1 MRLITNKFKTH
12 SAKQFVES
20 LTEPQNTIYYLG
32 AHRNTP
38 FPSDSIPPE
47 PLNTVAGTHYEMY
60 DELVFGKHVLSS
72 DVSHMIKNITWTS
85 GTVYDMY
92 DNQTLDLETKN
103 FYVISQEANEYH
115 VFKCLNNNG
124 GVASTQAPLRS
135 ETAPD
140 DDFYVTSD
148 GYQWKY
154 MYTITTSQWEKFA
167 TVDYAPVFIN
177 ANVTANAVSGSI
189 DTIMIED
196 GGSSYRSYATGNIK
210 ESSIGGDPLYYTLE
224 SSDMTLSAND
234 NFYENCSIY
243 IDSGPGDGEIRTI
256 IDYFTTGGERTIVV
270 DHPFETALGRT
281 STFIIAPRV
290 FIAGDGS
297 NAKARAV
304 VNTDNGSISSI
315 EIINRGSDYT
325 FAAVEVVGNTGT
337 TAVATTTSAVARAII
352 SPPKGHGGDVINE
365 LYASKVGISVSF
377 TGTESS
383 TIPVAN
389 DYRKIS
395 LIKDPLFKNADIQ
408 LTTTVA
414 SSGLQIGEVITQA
427 STGAYATVT
436 GLSAN
441 TVSLT
446 NIRGFFE
453 TSTFDSGANTWI
465 ANTSV
470 VGSLSDGVGYIDSI
484 DRSFETF
491 DQREI
496 YQVEILDFGIPAYG
510 NFIEDEAVVQAGLQE
525 VLTTNL
531 VKLRLSGTETAY
543 AFSDG
548 EIVSQDNGAIT
559 STGVVVS
566 RYTNVLTLTAPS
578 GYFTVNNSITGL
590 TSGATATVTDYDN
603 TLDAT
608 AVGYAHE
615 VDITGTAGTIAL
627 TGVHGTFLLSDAETN
642 TINSFKGQTSQA
654 IASLIGIDS
663 SRNKLVDGSGEIMY
677 VENFAPI
684 SRDTDQTERVKLIIE
699 F

>member
-1 MRLITNKFKTH
+1 MKLITNKFRTH

-38 FPSDSIPPE
+38 FPSDSLPPT
-47 PLNTVAGTHYEMY
+47 PVNSVSAAHYEMY
-60 DELVFGKHVLSS
+60 DELIFGKHVLSS
-72 DVSHMIKNITWTS
+72 DVVHMIRNVQWIS

-92 DNQTLDLETKN
+92 DTQTANLELTN

-124 GVASTQAPLRS
+124 GAASTSQPRRS

-140 DDFYVTSD
+140 DDFYVTAD

-154 MYTITTSQWEKFA
+154 MYTITASQWFKFA
-167 TVDYAPVFIN
+167 TNDYAPVFIN
-177 ANVTANAVSGSI
+177 ADVTANAVSGSI
-189 DTIMIED
+189 DTIIVEN

-210 ESSIGGDPLYYTLE
+210 DSSLGGDPLYYTIE
-224 SSDMTLSAND
+224 SSDITLSAND
-234 NFYENCSIY
+234 SFYENCSIY

-256 IDYFTTGGERTIVV
+256 IDYFTTGGERTIVI
-270 DHPFETALGRT
+270 DHPFETVPNRT

-290 FIAGDGS
+290 FIGGDGS

-325 FAAVEVVGNTGT
+325 FTSVEVVGNTGT
-337 TAVATTTSAVARAII
+337 TAVATTTSAVARAVI
-352 SPPKGHGGDVINE
+352 SPPKGHGGDIINE
-365 LYASKVGISVSF
+365 LYASKVGISVAFAGS
-377 TGTESS
+377 ESG
-383 TIPVAN
+383 TIPVEN

-395 LIKDPLFKNADIQ
+395 LIKDPLFKNGDLQ
-408 LTTTVA
+408 LTTTAA
-414 SSGLQIGEVITQA
+414 STGLQVGEIISQE
-427 STGAYATVT
+427 STGAYATIT
-436 GLSAN
+436 GVSAN

-446 NIRGFFE
+446 DIRGFFE
-453 TSTFDSGANTWI
+453 TSA
-465 ANTSV
+465 
-470 VGSLSDGVGYIDSI
+470 VGSNNTIIIGGTTGGTALIESI

-491 DQREI
+491 DQRDI
-496 YQVEILDFGIPAYG
+496 YQVEVIDAGLPAYG
-510 NFIEDEAVVQAGLQE
+510 GFIEDETVVQSGLSQT
-525 VLTTNL
+525 LSTN
-531 VKLRLSGTETAY
+531 VIKLRLEGIDTAY
-543 AFSDG
+543 AFVDG
-548 EIVSQDNGAIT
+548 EIVSQNNSPIT
-559 STGVVVS
+559 ATGTIVA
-566 RYTNVLTLTAPS
+566 RYTNILTISSPTS
-578 GYFTVNNSITGL
+578 YFTVNNAVTGL

-608 AVGYAHE
+608 AVAVVHE
-615 VDITGTAGTIAL
+615 VDITGTTGTIAV
-627 TGVHGTFLLSDAETN
+627 TGGHSAFLLSDDETN

-654 IASLIGIDS
+654 IASLTGIDS
-663 SRNKLVDGSGEIMY
+663 SKNKLVDGSGEIMY

-684 SRDTDQTERVKLIIE
+684 TRDADQTERIKLVIE

>member
-1 MRLITNKFKTH
+1 MKLITNKFRTH

-38 FPSDSIPPE
+38 FPSDSLPPT
-47 PLNTVAGTHYEMY
+47 PINSVSAAHYDMY
-60 DELVFGKHVLSS
+60 DELIFGKHILST
-72 DVSHMIKNITWTS
+72 DVVHMIRNVQWTS

-92 DNQTLDLETKN
+92 DPQTADLELTN

-124 GVASTQAPLRS
+124 GVASTSQPRRS

-140 DDFYVTSD
+140 DDFYVTAD

-154 MYTITTSQWEKFA
+154 MYTITAAQWFKFA
-167 TVDYAPVFIN
+167 TTDYAPLFVN
-177 ANVTANAVSGSI
+177 ADVTANAVPGSI
-189 DTIMIED
+189 DTIIVED

-210 ESSIGGDPLYYTLE
+210 ESALGGDPLYYTLE
-224 SSDMTLSAND
+224 SSDVTLSAND
-234 NFYENCSIY
+234 SFYENCSIY

-256 IDYFTTGGERTIVV
+256 VDYFTTGGERTIVI
-270 DHPFETALGRT
+270 DHPFETLPNRT

-290 FIAGDGS
+290 FIGGDGS

-325 FAAVEVVGNTGT
+325 FASVEVVGNTGT

-352 SPPKGHGGDVINE
+352 SPPNGHGGDLINE
-365 LYASKVGISVSF
+365 LYASKVGISVAFEGS
-377 TGTESS
+377 ESN
-383 TIPVAN
+383 TIPVEN

-395 LIKDPLFKNADIQ
+395 IIKDPFFKDGNLQ

-414 SSGLQIGEVITQA
+414 STGLQTGEVITQE
-427 STGAYATVT
+427 STGAFATIS
-436 GLSAN
+436 GSSAN
-441 TVSLT
+441 TVSIT

-453 TSTFDSGANTWI
+453 TSEVGAN
-465 ANTSV
+465 NTHII
-470 VGSLSDGVGYIDSI
+470 GSTSGGTALINSI
-484 DRSFETF
+484 DRSFQTF
-491 DQREI
+491 DQRDI
-496 YQVEILDFGIPAYG
+496 YQVEILDAGLPAYG
-510 NFIEDEAVVQAGLQE
+510 GFIEDETVVQSGLSQT
-525 VLTTNL
+525 LATN
-531 VKLRLSGTETAY
+531 VIKLRLSGTDTAY
-543 AFSDG
+543 AFVDG
-548 EIVSQDNGAIT
+548 ETISQNNSPIT
-559 STGVVVS
+559 ATGTVVA
-566 RYTNVLTLTAPS
+566 RYTNILTISSPTS
-578 GYFTVNNSITGL
+578 YFTVNNAVTGL

-608 AVGYAHE
+608 AVAVVHE
-615 VDITGTAGTIAL
+615 VDISGTTGTIAV
-627 TGVHGTFLLSDAETN
+627 TGGHSAFLLSDDETN

-654 IASLIGIDS
+654 IASLTGIDS
-663 SRNKLVDGSGEIMY
+663 SKNKLVDGSGEIMY

-684 SRDTDQTERVKLIIE
+684 TRDADQTERIKLVIE

>member
-12 SAKQFVES
+12 AAKQFVES

-32 AHRNTP
+32 AHRNLP
-38 FPSDSIPPE
+38 FTSDTIPPE

-60 DELVFGKHVLSS
+60 DELVFGKHVLST
-72 DVSHMIKNITWTS
+72 DVVHMIKNNTWTS
-85 GTVYDMY
+85 GVVYDMY
-92 DNQTLDLETKN
+92 DSQTPDLELKT
-103 FYVISQEANEYH
+103 FYVIAQEASEYH
-115 VFKCLNNNG
+115 IFKCLNNNG
-124 GVASTQAPLRS
+124 GAVSTAMPRRS

-154 MYTITTSQWEKFA
+154 MYTITAAQWEKFA
-167 TVDYAPVFIN
+167 TADYAPVFVN
-177 ANVTANAVSGSI
+177 ADVTANAVAGSI
-189 DTIMIED
+189 DTIIIED
-196 GGSSYRSYATGNIK
+196 GGSAYRSYATGNIK
-210 ESSIGGDPLYYTLE
+210 AAWIGGDPLYYTLE

-234 NFYENCSIY
+234 SFYENCSIY

-256 IDYFTTGGERTIVV
+256 IDYFTTGGERTIVI
-270 DHPFETALGRT
+270 DHPFETVPDRT

-297 NAKARAV
+297 SAKARAV
-304 VNTDNGSISSI
+304 VNTDNGSISTV

-325 FAAVEVVGNTGT
+325 FASVEVVGNTGT
-337 TAVATTTSAVARAII
+337 TTVATTTSAVARAII
-352 SPPKGHGGDVINE
+352 SPPKGHGGDIVNE
-365 LYASKVGISVSF
+365 LYASRVGIAVSF
-377 TGTESS
+377 EGAEGS

-408 LTTTVA
+408 LTNTVS
-414 SSGLQIGEVITQA
+414 SSGLQVGEVITQQ

-453 TSTFDSGANTWI
+453 TSTFDSNANTWVVDT
-465 ANTSV
+465 AV
-470 VGSLSDGVGYIDSI
+470 VGSISEGVGYIQSI

-496 YQVEILDFGIPAYG
+496 YQVQMLDTGNYG
-510 NFIEDEAVVQAGLQE
+510 GFVEDEAVVQSGLLQT
-525 VLTTNL
+525 LATNL
-531 VKLRLSGTETAY
+531 IKLRLAGTETAY

-548 EIVSQDNGAIT
+548 EIVSQNNGAIT
-559 STGVVVS
+559 STGVIVS
-566 RYTNVLTLTAPS
+566 RYTNILTLTAPS
-578 GYFTVNNSITGL
+578 GYFTVNNAITGL
-590 TSGATATVTDYDN
+590 TSGATATVIDYDN

-608 AVGYAHE
+608 AVGYVHE
-615 VDITGTAGTIAL
+615 VDVANNVGTVAL
-627 TGVHGTFLLSDAETN
+627 TGTHGTFILTDVETN

-663 SRNKLVDGSGEIMY
+663 SKNKLVDGSGEIMY

-684 SRDTDQTERVKLIIE
+684 SRDADQSERIKLIIE

>member
-1 MRLITNKFKTH
+1 MKLITNKFRTH

-38 FPSDSIPPE
+38 FPSDSLPPT
-47 PLNTVAGTHYEMY
+47 PINSVSAAHYDMY
-60 DELVFGKHVLSS
+60 DELIFGKHILST
-72 DVSHMIKNITWTS
+72 DVVHMIRNVQWTS

-92 DNQTLDLETKN
+92 DPQTSDLELTN

-124 GVASTQAPLRS
+124 GVASTSQPRRS

-140 DDFYVTSD
+140 DDFYVTAD

-154 MYTITTSQWEKFA
+154 MYTITAAQWFKFA
-167 TVDYAPVFIN
+167 TTDYAPLFVN
-177 ANVTANAVSGSI
+177 ADVTANAVSGSI
-189 DTIMIED
+189 DTIIVED

-210 ESSIGGDPLYYTLE
+210 ESALGGDPLYYTLE
-224 SSDMTLSAND
+224 SSDVTLSAND
-234 NFYENCSIY
+234 SFYENCSIY

-256 IDYFTTGGERTIVV
+256 VDYFTTGGERTIVI
-270 DHPFETALGRT
+270 DHPFETLPNRT

-290 FIAGDGS
+290 FIGGDGS

-325 FAAVEVVGNTGT
+325 FASVEVVGNTGT

-352 SPPKGHGGDVINE
+352 SPPNGHGGDLINE
-365 LYASKVGISVSF
+365 LYASKVGISVAFEGS
-377 TGTESS
+377 ESN
-383 TIPVAN
+383 TIPVEN

-395 LIKDPLFKNADIQ
+395 IIKDPFFKDGNLQ

-414 SSGLQIGEVITQA
+414 STGLQTGEVITQE
-427 STGAYATVT
+427 STGAFATIS
-436 GLSAN
+436 GSSAN
-441 TVSLT
+441 TVSIT

-453 TSTFDSGANTWI
+453 TSEVGAN
-465 ANTSV
+465 NTYII
-470 VGSLSDGVGYIDSI
+470 GSTSGGTALVDSI
-484 DRSFETF
+484 DRSFQTF
-491 DQREI
+491 DQRSI
-496 YQVEILDFGIPAYG
+496 YQVEILDAGLPAYG
-510 NFIEDEAVVQAGLQE
+510 GFIEDETVVQSGLSQT
-525 VLTTNL
+525 LATN
-531 VKLRLSGTETAY
+531 VIKLRLSGTDTAY
-543 AFSDG
+543 AFVDG
-548 EIVSQDNGAIT
+548 ETISQNNSPIT
-559 STGVVVS
+559 ATGTVVA
-566 RYTNVLTLTAPS
+566 RYTNVLTISSPTS
-578 GYFTVNNSITGL
+578 YFTVNNAITGL

-608 AVGYAHE
+608 AVAVVHE
-615 VDITGTAGTIAL
+615 VDISGTTGTIAV
-627 TGVHGTFLLSDAETN
+627 TGGHSAFLLSDDETN

-654 IASLIGIDS
+654 IASLTGIDS
-663 SRNKLVDGSGEIMY
+663 SKNKLVDGSGEIMY

-684 SRDTDQTERVKLIIE
+684 TRDADQTERIKLVIE